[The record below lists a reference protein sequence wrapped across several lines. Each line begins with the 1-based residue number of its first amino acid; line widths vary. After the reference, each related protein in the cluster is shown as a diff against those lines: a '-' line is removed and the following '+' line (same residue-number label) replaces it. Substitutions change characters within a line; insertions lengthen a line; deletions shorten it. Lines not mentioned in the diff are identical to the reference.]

1 MSERLNELGRDMHT
15 HRSTTT
21 MNAQRFGK
29 TVIGSMTALVG
40 TFALALSAQAGEAS
54 ADATVKHDDVV
65 VRYADLDLAS
75 EEGAETLYARLSSAA
90 ARACGN
96 TPMAWEH
103 KARKDFKACFDRKL
117 EKAVGKVGHPNV
129 QAVHAVRKEASKVG

>member
-1 MSERLNELGRDMHT
+1 
-15 HRSTTT
+15 
-21 MNAQRFGK
+21 MNSQRFGK
-29 TVIGSMTALVG
+29 TVIGSMMVSVG
-40 TFALALSAQAGEAS
+40 TFALALSAQAGDAS
-54 ADATVKHDDVV
+54 INATVKHDDVV
-65 VRYADLDLAS
+65 VKYADLDLAS
-75 EEGAETLYARLSSAA
+75 EEGAQTLYARLSSAA

-129 QAVHAVRKEASKVG
+129 QAVHAVRKDAAKVG

>member
-1 MSERLNELGRDMHT
+1 MNELNEQRERDTHP

-40 TFALALSAQAGEAS
+40 TFALALSAQAEDAS
-54 ADATVKHDDVV
+54 TNATVKHDDVV
-65 VRYADLDLAS
+65 VQYADLDLAS
-75 EEGAETLYARLSSAA
+75 EEGAQALYARLSSAA
-90 ARACGN
+90 SRACGN

-103 KARKDFKACFDRKL
+103 KARKDFKACFERKL

>member
-1 MSERLNELGRDMHT
+1 
-15 HRSTTT
+15 
-21 MNAQRFGK
+21 MNTQRFSK
-29 TVIGSMTALVG
+29 TVIGSMMGFVG
-40 TFALALSAQAGEAS
+40 TFALALSVQAGEAS
-54 ADATVKHDDVV
+54 PAATIKHDDVV
-65 VRYADLDLAS
+65 VKYADLDLAS

-129 QAVHAVRKEASKVG
+129 QAVHAVRKDAAKVG